1 MSVGDE
7 VRDPWTYVMGGI
19 AGGLAWAALA
29 GAAVAAAPA
38 ASGVGAAVAVTK
50 ILAGAL
56 TRPAGPKPRRVKPQ
70 RNLPILTRTHEAAWL
85 ARAENAQRAFDELA
99 RSAPEGPVS
108 DRVREFGSETHESL
122 ASLAR
127 LAGQASA
134 IRMALGRIDM
144 RRLVWERDRLRASQE
159 RGGDPRVLA
168 ERQRSLGAVQ
178 SQIDAHQR
186 LTVAITT
193 LIARLESGTLG
204 LEGLV
209 ARLAEVVALT
219 ETSVTAADGL
229 QQVDELATELEGL
242 RAGLVEAESVTTRAM
257 EGLAPLPDEA
267 PAVRP
272 DAAPG
277 TVPDAP
283 NARRRATE

>member
-7 VRDPWTYVMGGI
+7 VRDPWTYVMGGL
-19 AGGLAWAALA
+19 AGGLAWAVL
-29 GAAVAAAPA
+29 GVATTVAAPA
-38 ASGVGAAVAVTK
+38 ALGVGAAVAVTK

-56 TRPAGPKPRRVKPQ
+56 TRPDGPKKKRPRPQ
-70 RNLPILTRTHEAAWL
+70 RNLPVITRTHEAAWL
-85 ARAENAQRAFDELA
+85 NRAENAQRAFDDLA
-99 RSAPEGPVS
+99 RSASEGPVS
-108 DRVREFGSETHESL
+108 ERVREFGTQTHESL
-122 ASLAR
+122 ASLTR

-144 RRLVWERDRLRASQE
+144 RRLLWERDRLLSSQQA
-159 RGGDPRVLA
+159 GGDPRVLA

-178 SQIDAHQR
+178 SQIDAHHR

-229 QQVDELATELEGL
+229 HQVDELATELEGL

-257 EGLAPLPDEA
+257 EGLAPLPSEA